1 MFAFFN
7 FFHNGL
13 ELGDQ
18 SVNRILELSDL
29 LPTNLTSEDP
39 YYIKSTVKN
48 TKHVKKMAYL
58 IQKTGIFRDM
68 NEELLKTI
76 LQNVL
81 NNLMANFFGILL
93 QVTPNLRT

>member
-39 YYIKSTVKN
+39 SYIKSTVKN
-48 TKHVKKMAYL
+48 IKHVKKKMAYL
-58 IQKTGIFRDM
+58 QKKTGIFRDM
-68 NEELLKTI
+68 SDVVWSVCVYLI
-76 LQNVL
+76 
-81 NNLMANFFGILL
+81 FFKKA
-93 QVTPNLRT
+93 